1 MAPKLSSIYI
11 SGWQSSSTA
20 ASSNE
25 PGPDFADYPM
35 DTVPNKC
42 DQLFRAMQHHERRLW
57 EEECRESANPQVPD
71 MMTPI
76 VNRRMGKIEGL
87 GRGVRT
93 TLTEA

>member
-42 DQLFRAMQHHERRLW
+42 DQLFRAMLVSENSEVRNMVWKASSRQKAASSRPSRHHI
-57 EEECRESANPQVPD
+57 SA
-71 MMTPI
+71 TP
-76 VNRRMGKIEGL
+76 KS
-87 GRGVRT
+87 T
-93 TLTEA
+93 T